1 MKEMEVAA
9 QDIFFFLKMSIFQ
22 FLLKSG
28 FHFYN
33 RDREVIFDLLT
44 NDKKISIQNSITI
57 SADNSLFLT
66 AWVGIKK
73 EFLDAQKLMVLANY
87 SNEFSGVFSCYV
99 QDTEEDFSLF
109 CIKVQIYPESG
120 IYIDENFWKTQLS
133 IYINNVSIITDFIF
147 SSFPKSKFF
156 DNKEVD
162 SLEFKMFFFN
172 EIKTYIEALK
182 IIQEEQKRR
191 NEKFEGWTREQ
202 LNTEIDKELEN
213 FSKGNNKEK
222 VTIRLNLLVQ
232 ALNKLE
238 KS

>member
-1 MKEMEVAA
+1 MEEIKVTT
-9 QDIFFFLKMSIFQ
+9 QDIFLFLKMSIFQ

-44 NDKKISIQNSITI
+44 NDKKVSIQNSITI
-57 SADNSLFLT
+57 STNNNLFLT
-66 AWVGIKK
+66 TWIGIKK
-73 EFLDAQKLMVLANY
+73 EFLDTQKLMILANY
-87 SNEFSGVFSCYV
+87 MNEFSGVFSCYV

-109 CIKVQIYPESG
+109 YVKAKIDLEPG
-120 IYIDENFWKTQLS
+120 ICIDEDFWKTQLS
-133 IYINNVSIITDFIF
+133 IHVNNVSTITDFIF

-182 IIQEEQKRR
+182 SIQEERKKR
-191 NEKFEGWTREQ
+191 NERFEEGWTKEQ
-202 LNTEIDKELEN
+202 LNAEIDKELEN
-213 FSKGNNKEK
+213 FSKGNKGEI
-222 VTIRLNLLVQ
+222 IRLNLLIQ

>member
-1 MKEMEVAA
+1 MEEMKVTA

-57 SADNSLFLT
+57 STNNNLFLT
-66 AWVGIKK
+66 TWVGIKK
-73 EFLDAQKLMVLANY
+73 EFLDTQKLMILANY
-87 SNEFSGVFSCYV
+87 MNEFSGVFSCYV

-109 CIKVQIYPESG
+109 YVKAQIDLESG
-120 IYIDENFWKTQLS
+120 ICIDEDFWKTQLS
-133 IYINNVSIITDFIF
+133 IHVNNVSTITDFIF

-162 SLEFKMFFFN
+162 SFEFKMFFFN

-182 IIQEEQKRR
+182 LIQEERKKR
-191 NEKFEGWTREQ
+191 NEKFEGWTKEQ
-202 LNTEIDKELEN
+202 LNAEIDKELEN
-213 FSKGNNKEK
+213 FSKGDKGEI
-222 VTIRLNLLVQ
+222 IRLNLLVQ